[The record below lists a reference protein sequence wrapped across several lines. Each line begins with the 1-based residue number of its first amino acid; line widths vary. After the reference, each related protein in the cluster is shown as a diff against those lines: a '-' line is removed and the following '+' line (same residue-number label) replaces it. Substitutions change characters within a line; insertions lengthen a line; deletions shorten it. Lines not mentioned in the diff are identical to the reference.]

1 MRVSGFGSGSGPG
14 FGNRE
19 RRQAFRRN
27 HAVGQRV
34 VGIFRGWHED
44 GLAWLE
50 VDGQPLLAHIGGSP
64 EPGQRI
70 FLLIKQLLPDIVLQ
84 ELPLEARGQGAGL
97 AASAREFWEGRGRFE
112 ALFLATAS
120 ELEHETDPAAR
131 EARFLSLLSGN
142 PPLLAAYQNLQRC
155 VEQVNL
161 LLAGRGGGE
170 LLLLPWLFPGA
181 SEREFLCLPP
191 KGSDQE
197 LGEYVLAS
205 VFPLWGRGEI
215 RILHKDGRGRFRLLL
230 ERPDLSRTAP
240 QLLEPLPQD
249 FRHALALELE
259 FGGVGPLP
267 PGPRTVLAAMLAA
280 EARQVQSRFSTKV

>member
-19 RRQAFRRN
+19 RRQAFRRT

-34 VGIFRGWHED
+34 VGIFRGWHDE

-70 FLLIKQLLPDIVLQ
+70 FLLIKQLLPEIVLQ
-84 ELPLEARGQGAGL
+84 ELPPEALEQGPGL

-112 ALFLATAS
+112 ALLLPSTS
-120 ELEHETDPAAR
+120 ELEQETEPAAR
-131 EARFLSLLSGN
+131 EARFLSLVSGN
-142 PPLLAAYQNLQRC
+142 PPLHAAFQDLQRC
-155 VEQVNL
+155 VRQVNL
-161 LLAGRGGGE
+161 LLAGSGGGE

-181 SEREFLCLPP
+181 RETEYLHMPP

-197 LGEYVLAS
+197 LGEYVLAG
-205 VFPLWGRGEI
+205 VFPHWGRGEI

-240 QLLEPLPQD
+240 RILEPLPRD

-280 EARQVQSRFSTKV
+280 EARRMQGRFSTRV